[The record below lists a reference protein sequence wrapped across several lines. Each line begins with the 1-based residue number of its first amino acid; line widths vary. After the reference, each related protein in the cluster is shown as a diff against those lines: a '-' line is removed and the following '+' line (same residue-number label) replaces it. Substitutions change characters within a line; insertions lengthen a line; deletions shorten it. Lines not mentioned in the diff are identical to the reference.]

1 MKKIELKLNG
11 KQTIVGGPGPIT
23 IKVIECVKAL
33 PEGEYFTSEGLSR
46 KVNLTKNAVEQH
58 IRKASEEIVGYFVLV
73 PGLEG
78 KAKQTVYGAKKSI
91 SKLKAQ
97 LELE

>member
-11 KQTIVGGPGPIT
+11 KTAVIGGPGPLT
-23 IKVIECVKAL
+23 IRVIECVKAL
-33 PEGEYFTSEGLSR
+33 PEGEYFTSEGLGK

-58 IRKASEEIVGYFVLV
+58 IRKSPEEVAGYFVMV

-78 KAKQTVYGAKKSI
+78 RAKQIVYGAKKSI